1 MYRSLLIT
9 FIACIILVTTANS
22 QNWVKLRDIPVGLS
36 FPVVVELNKEIHV
49 IGGGATG
56 GATDIH
62 LRYKP
67 TTDTWDTLAP
77 VPYKA
82 QQPSGVVLN
91 GKIHYFGGGYPNSG
105 KPLSSHYA
113 YDPASNTWTQ
123 AAALPIARVI
133 MRAAVL
139 NGKLYALSGQPDKA
153 RMDEYNPQSN
163 TWTKK
168 NDLPDNNFWYS
179 AIVVL
184 RNEMYRFAGGGFR
197 TPMNFMHKYNS
208 ATDSWE
214 NIGILP
220 FPLHAP
226 AATVL
231 GSLIYIT
238 GGFFEKNLTDA
249 AAYNPVDQ
257 SFSAIPL
264 LPIGR
269 SYHEMVTIDSCIY
282 SVGGNDSLST
292 SLIKYCVQGTVDVY
306 DAQHSTILT
315 VFPSITSSDITIENI
330 KQVPYTL
337 HLYDIAGVELVH
349 HSSSSSV
356 STLSLQH
363 LPEGMYIYRMYRS
376 DTNTPSIGKITI
388 VR

>member
-1 MYRSLLIT
+1 MYRALLT
-9 FIACIILVTTANS
+9 FIVYILTVTTANS
-22 QNWVKLRDIPVGLS
+22 QDWIKLRDIPVGLS

-82 QQPSGVVLN
+82 QQPSGAVLN

-105 KPLSSHYA
+105 KPLTSHYV
-113 YDPASNTWTQ
+113 YDPTSDTWTQ

-153 RMDEYNPQSN
+153 RMDEYDPQTN

-179 AIVVL
+179 AIVVV
-184 RNEMYRFAGGGFR
+184 RNEIYRFGGGGFR
-197 TPMNFMHKYNS
+197 TPMNDIHKYTF

-214 NIGILP
+214 YIGILP

-231 GSLIYIT
+231 GGLVYIT
-238 GGFFEKNLTDA
+238 GGYYEKNLTDA
-249 AAYNPVDQ
+249 TAYNPVNQ
-257 SFSAIPL
+257 SFSAVPI
-264 LPIGR
+264 LPVAR
-269 SYHEMVTIDSCIY
+269 SYHEMVTIDSCVY

-292 SLIKYCVQGTVDVY
+292 SLIKYCVQGTVDVE
-306 DAQHSTILT
+306 DTQHFIIPT
-315 VFPSITSSDITIENI
+315 VFPSPTSNDITIHN
-330 KQVPYTL
+330 KNHTPYTFSI
-337 HLYDIAGVELVH
+337 YDITGVELLH
-349 HSSSSSV
+349 YSGYTSV
-356 STLSLQH
+356 STLGLQH
-363 LPEGMYIYRMYRS
+363 LPEGMYIYRMYQS
-376 DTNTPSIGKITI
+376 DTNAPIVGKIII